1 MSGMGST
8 LQLNNP
14 WGHPGRGPGG
24 GSEALSARGSQLS
37 VWAPDFQRFRVEPV
51 AGHQRCHS
59 LRLVRV
65 SWVL

>member
-14 WGHPGRGPGG
+14 TVVA
-24 GSEALSARGSQLS
+24 ALG
-37 VWAPDFQRFRVEPV
+37 WPDVHLVPVVRRFRVQPV
-51 AGHQRCHS
+51 PGHQRDHS

>member
-8 LQLNNP
+8 LQPNNP
-14 WGHPGRGPGG
+14 TVVASFR
-24 GSEALSARGSQLS
+24 SALIHQGIIALLI
-37 VWAPDFQRFRVEPV
+37 VP
-51 AGHQRCHS
+51 GHQRDHS